1 MVAWSVWWVGDCDG
15 DGDDGDVYDE
25 CDGDGVDGD
34 GDGKFSLT
42 PGAPDETP
50 ISKLPKTPKR
60 TAGGSLPPRRP
71 GSSNPEAW
79 RGMSGLQRYRE
90 EEQERM
96 EEVRNWM
103 KRNEAARRAEE
114 AAKPGAPVRRRPINR
129 IAENADG
136 DAEIEKEIADYDAAA
151 KKRRLTEPQRKRKR
165 ALEKERDRRAEN
177 KRRKA
182 AGERSLEQEAY
193 DRPIEERKKRQER
206 NDRERSL
213 AAQAVSKYPTKAQL
227 EDAVAVQ
234 DSVIERE
241 VKKIQEELER
251 LKKVRKSIRVENAD
265 MYNMANDYSFRSSDY
280 DSPEDEKLAK
290 QTDDYIKIAEERLK
304 MVQALPRAKK

>member
-1 MVAWSVWWVGDCDG
+1 
-15 DGDDGDVYDE
+15 
-25 CDGDGVDGD
+25 
-34 GDGKFSLT
+34 
-42 PGAPDETP
+42 
-50 ISKLPKTPKR
+50 
-60 TAGGSLPPRRP
+60 
-71 GSSNPEAW
+71 
-79 RGMSGLQRYRE
+79 MSGLQRYRE